1 MRGRVDLECSTNGG
15 NTWEP
20 IAQGAVYPAG
30 LFGYG
35 DEDAGENTLAVRV
48 KQRAPDSSDVSFEL
62 ELSVTRP

>member
-1 MRGRVDLECSTNGG
+1 MDLECSTNGG

-35 DEDAGENTLAVRV
+35 DEDAGENTLAGMVEPH
-48 KQRAPDSSDVSFEL
+48 APESSDASFEL
-62 ELSVTRP
+62 ELSVTLP